1 MSVWS
6 VGAHGPIEKHEQ
18 NLWTIEGAVPD
29 TPLKRRL
36 ALVRLGDGSVVV
48 HSAICLDDA
57 TQREVEA
64 WGPIRF
70 IVVPNRFHRLD
81 ARAYAERYPEARV
94 VCPDPA
100 RKFVQNK
107 TRVDGNLTLLPVDAG
122 LSAEK
127 LDGSKIEEHV
137 LVVRSG
143 ARVTLVFNDTVF
155 NLPKLDGFK
164 GWVYGVIGSTG
175 APKMTPLMR
184 LVSLGD
190 RAALHAQLA
199 KLAATPGLVRVVPGH
214 GTIVEGAAEA
224 TAMLTAVA
232 AGLA

>member
-6 VGAHGPIEKHEQ
+6 VGEHGPLEKHEP
-18 NLWTIEGAVPD
+18 NLWTVEAAVPSM
-29 TPLKRRL
+29 PLKRRM
-36 ALVRLGDGSVVV
+36 ALVRLDDGSVVV

-94 VCPDPA
+94 ICPDPA
-100 RKFVQNK
+100 QKFVQNK
-107 TRVDGNLTLLPVDAG
+107 TRVDGNLTLLPADPG

-127 LDGSKIEEHV
+127 LAGSKLEEHV
-137 LVVRSG
+137 LVVRTG

-155 NLPKLDGFK
+155 NLPKLGGFK
-164 GWVYGVIGSTG
+164 GWMYGVIGSTG

-190 RAALHAQLA
+190 RAALHAQLE
-199 KLAATPGLVRVVPGH
+199 KLTATPGLVRVIPGH
-214 GTIVEGAAEA
+214 GTIVEGAAQA
-224 TAMLTAVA
+224 TAMLKAVT